1 VRTIV
6 APHAPKAVGPYSHA
20 VVAGGLA
27 FLAGQIPLDPASMQI
42 GGRDVGEQTRRVLD
56 NIALVLEELGLT
68 LDDVVKTTVYLREM
82 ADFGAMNEVYAARF
96 GGHKPA
102 RTTIAVAGLPM
113 GAMVEIECVARLRS
127 TD

>member
-1 VRTIV
+1 VRAIM

-27 FLAGQIPLDPASMQI
+27 FLSGQIPLDPSSMQI
-42 GGRDVGEQTRRVLD
+42 SGRDSSEQTRRVLD
-56 NIALVLEELGLT
+56 NIVLVLQELGLD
-68 LDDVVKTTVYLREM
+68 LGDVVKTTVYLRDM
-82 ADFGAMNEVYAARF
+82 ADFGAMNEVYAGRF

-113 GAMVEIECVARLRS
+113 GAMVEIECVATLRS